1 MEKEDMIDLLE
12 DFIDYLKDKNEDESK
27 EKGELIIVEKA
38 DDEPANEE
46 DEKFE
51 KAINS
56 IAKGE

>member
-1 MEKEDMIDLLE
+1 MIDLLE

-38 DDEPANEE
+38 DEEPAEAE

-51 KAINS
+51 KTINS

>member
-1 MEKEDMIDLLE
+1 MIDLLE

-38 DDEPANEE
+38 DEEPAEE